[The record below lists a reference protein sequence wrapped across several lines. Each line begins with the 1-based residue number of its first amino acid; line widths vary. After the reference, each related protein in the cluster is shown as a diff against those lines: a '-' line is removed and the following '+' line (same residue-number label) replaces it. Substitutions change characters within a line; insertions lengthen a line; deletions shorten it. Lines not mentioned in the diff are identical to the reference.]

1 MGPRALS
8 VTIIGSG
15 FGGLGMAIALRRAGF
30 EDITVLEKADDLGGC
45 WRENTYP
52 GAACDVPSHL
62 YSFSF
67 EPKSDWSRRF
77 APQPEILDYLRHC
90 ARKYDVLRHIRF
102 GAEVTGARFDA
113 DANRWDVTLAD
124 GAVHRTDVLVSACGQ
139 LSTPAWPRIPGLES
153 FEGEIFHSATWN
165 HGYDLDD
172 REIAVIG
179 TGASAIQFV
188 PQIAPRARRLRLF
201 QRGAPHVLPKP
212 DHAYPPAVR
221 AAFARLPVL
230 QRLSRWATYWTL
242 ESRAIAFTRAPR
254 LMAAVELRF
263 RRHLR
268 RQVRDAEVRARLTP
282 TDPIGCK
289 RILLS
294 NDYYDALSRPNVEVV
309 ADAITAIEPDG
320 LVTSDG
326 RRHRVDAIILG
337 TGFAA
342 TDFLAPMRIT
352 GLDGREL
359 REDWAAGAEA
369 HLGITVSGFPN
380 LFLLYGPNTNL
391 GHSSIVFMLEAQI
404 RYAMRAV
411 ERLAGGDVRRL
422 DVRAEAQRAS
432 NAVVQRQIKATVWDR
447 GCSSWYTT
455 DSGRNT
461 NNWPGFTFAYRF
473 ATRRLRDADF
483 EPQPAAQDPIGQHS
497 IGQRSRQP
505 SAR

>member
-1 MGPRALS
+1 MGPHRPS

-15 FGGLGMAIALRRAGF
+15 FGGLGTAIALRKAGIK
-30 EDITVLEKADDLGGC
+30 DITVFEKADDLGGC

-62 YSFSF
+62 YSYSF

-77 APQPEILDYLRHC
+77 APQREILDYLRHC
-90 ARKYDVLRHIRF
+90 ATKYDVLQHIRF
-102 GAEVTGARFDA
+102 RAEVAGARFDA
-113 DANRWDVTLAD
+113 DENRWDVTLAD
-124 GAVHRTDVLVSACGQ
+124 GTVHRTDVLVSACGQ
-139 LSTPAWPRIPGLES
+139 LSQPAWPRIPGIES
-153 FEGEIFHSATWN
+153 FDGEIFHSATWN
-165 HGYDLDD
+165 HEYDLDD
-172 REIAVIG
+172 KEVAVIG

-212 DHAYPPAVR
+212 DYTYPPAVR
-221 AAFARLPVL
+221 AAFARVPAL

-242 ESRAIAFTRAPR
+242 ETRAVAFTRAPR
-254 LMAAVELRF
+254 LMAAVDLRF
-263 RRHLR
+263 RRHLHR
-268 RQVRDAEVRARLTP
+268 RVRDTEVRARLTP

-294 NDYYDALSRPNVEVV
+294 NDYYDAVTRPNVEVV
-309 ADAITAIEPDG
+309 TDAITAITPDG
-320 LVTSDG
+320 LVTGDG

-342 TDFLAPMRIT
+342 TDFLAPMHIT
-352 GLDGREL
+352 GLDGRDL
-359 REDWAAGAEA
+359 REQWAGGAEA

-391 GHSSIVFMLEAQI
+391 GHSSIVFMLESQT
-404 RYAMRAV
+404 RYVVQAV
-411 ERLAGGDVRRL
+411 GRLTGGDLRRL
-422 DVRAEAQRAS
+422 EVRAEAQRES
-432 NAVVQRQIKATVWDR
+432 NEAVQRRIRATVWDR

-461 NNWPGFTFAYRF
+461 NNWPGFTFAYRL
-473 ATRRLRDADF
+473 ATRRLREADF
-483 EPQPAAQDPIGQHS
+483 EPQPSAQPATAQ
-497 IGQRSRQP
+497 
-505 SAR
+505 